1 MLLEKEKLSL
11 KGSVEENL
19 IQLVLAFNSSFLK
32 GKKTLHDDLLCCFS
46 CLFLDW
52 VELVLCEGGLLMLWW
67 FECMDVC

>member
-1 MLLEKEKLSL
+1 VLLEKEKLSL

-19 IQLVLAFNSSFLK
+19 IQLVLAFGSSFLK

-52 VELVLCEGGLLMLWW
+52 VELVLLMLLMLWW